1 MKKLI
6 LLVIMSIF
14 LVNPAFSYD
23 QDLAKSYEDYFQTFS
38 EKGTGKALQMM
49 TTKAFIEGLKYE
61 EDLFVIDV
69 RTPGETGVYGFTFEN
84 SIRVPMDMMFKQE
97 TLKQIPLTG
106 KVVVV
111 CKAGHRAMAISTG
124 LRHIGFK
131 NVFVLKNGIAD
142 IAGSL
147 TPGNA
152 Y

>member
-1 MKKLI
+1 MKRLI

-23 QDLAKSYEDYFQTFS
+23 QDLAKSYEDYFKPFS
-38 EKGTGKALQMM
+38 EKETGKSLQMM
-49 TTKAFIEGLKYE
+49 TTKSFIERLKYE
-61 EDLFVIDV
+61 ENLFVIDI
-69 RTPGETGVYGFTFEN
+69 RTPGETSVYGFTFKN
-84 SIRVPMDMMFKQE
+84 SIRVPMDEVFKEE

-124 LRHIGFK
+124 LRHIGFN

-142 IAGSL
+142 IAASL